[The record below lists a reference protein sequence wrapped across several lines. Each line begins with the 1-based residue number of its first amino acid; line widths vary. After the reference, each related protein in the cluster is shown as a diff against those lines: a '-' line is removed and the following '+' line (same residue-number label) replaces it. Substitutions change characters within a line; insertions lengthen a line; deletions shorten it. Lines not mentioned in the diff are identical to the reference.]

1 MEIPAPPRSRPFI
14 IQRSIIQRGL
24 STRIPIVVVDP
35 ATYGEA
41 ARYVGVV
48 MAEVMHA
55 LVRFC
60 PGLPDVRK
68 MSVSELL
75 WWYDGIRPLLRGR
88 TAIQ

>member
-1 MEIPAPPRSRPFI
+1 MEIPEPPRSRPLT
-14 IQRSIIQRGL
+14 IQRSTIRR
-24 STRIPIVVVDP
+24 SASVRIPVVTVEA

-41 ARYVGVV
+41 VRYVGVV
-48 MAEVMHA
+48 MAEVLHT

-60 PGLPDVRK
+60 PGLPDVRR

-75 WWYDGIRPLLRGR
+75 FWYDGIRPLLRGR